1 MLRRRHRDADPAARK
16 PDADSV
22 PVRLQ
27 ASDFLGNEWDDPSEE
42 LLWQII
48 SGLTF
53 DGNQNLC
60 LLNAV
65 EDSVDGIYV
74 QTAVLPDGRF
84 TVEYQDGD
92 LHHHYQAK
100 VDNARR
106 AYEVVV
112 AWASNSPGWREMLP
126 WERMMELG

>member
-1 MLRRRHRDADPAARK
+1 VLRRRHHDANPPDQHPGTKVAPA
-16 PDADSV
+16 
-22 PVRLQ
+22 RLH

-48 SGLTF
+48 SGLTYN
-53 DGNQNLC
+53 GNRNLC

-65 EDSVDGIYV
+65 VGSVDGIYI
-74 QTAVLPDGRF
+74 QTAVLPDERF

-92 LHHHYQAK
+92 LQHHYEAK
-100 VDNARR
+100 VADARQ

-112 AWASNSPGWREMLP
+112 AWASDSPGWREMLP
-126 WERMMELG
+126 WEPS